1 MVNYTLNTVGNP
13 NISRDY
19 ESEVMVNDM
28 LKVQYSYNNVM
39 SWIVPSDG
47 IYRFDLTGSV
57 DETLS
62 ASGYAGNVIFER
74 ELKAGMVAYITL
86 YGTGGGGIGGG
97 AGDGSGSSYATYR
110 NANAGRAGGKASY
123 LYFSDNVNDKI
134 IAGGAGGRGGGGG
147 HAWGAGA
154 DVRYGGAGGIGGN
167 GGVNRSDGADGESG
181 YSKGNYSSG
190 RSGSGASALTTSNGG
205 RSGSGG
211 IYAGSSS
218 TSYDGSS
225 GGTGSYSNQ
234 YDGSGGGGGGGGAYY
249 NTTNMGSGGG
259 GGGGAGGKNAV
270 SSTYKLIKNGTAT
283 TKEAARLIITVKKL
297 EKNKILVLFNEGTIL
312 APSINKDAW
321 NVVEL
326 EKVNKVYANK
336 FNNAYSIS
344 SKTIST
350 DLTTLKQ
357 GIANIRINK
366 GVERDEG
373 Q

>member
-19 ESEVMVNDM
+19 ESEVMVNDI

-74 ELKAGMVAYITL
+74 ELKAGMIAYITL
-86 YGTGGGGIGGG
+86 YGMGGGGSGGY
-97 AGDGSGSSYATYR
+97 AGDGSGSAYASYR
-110 NANAGRAGGKASY
+110 NGAAGKAGGKASY

-147 HAWGAGA
+147 HGWGPAS
-154 DVRYGGAGGIGGN
+154 DVRYGGTGGIGGN
-167 GGVNRSDGADGESG
+167 GGESRSAGASGESG
-181 YSKGNYSSG
+181 YSKGSYSSG
-190 RSGSGASALTTSNGG
+190 ASGISAPISNN
-205 RSGSGG
+205 
-211 IYAGSSS
+211 
-218 TSYDGSS
+218 
-225 GGTGSYSNQ
+225 GGTGGGAAIYLNSSGTAYDGTRGGSGFYSNQ
-234 YDGSGGGGGGGGAYY
+234 YDGSGGGGGGGGGYY
-249 NTTNMGSGGG
+249 SSNHMGSGGG

-283 TKEAARLIITVKKL
+283 TKEVARLIITVRELQK
-297 EKNKILVLFNEGTIL
+297 EKILVLFKGGTIL

-321 NVVEL
+321 NIVEP
-326 EKVNKVYANK
+326 EKINKVYANK
-336 FNNAYSIS
+336 FNNAYSVN
-344 SKTIST
+344 SKTMSSN
-350 DLTTLKQ
+350 LTALKQ
-357 GIANIRINK
+357 GITNIRINK
-366 GVERDEG
+366 GAERDEG